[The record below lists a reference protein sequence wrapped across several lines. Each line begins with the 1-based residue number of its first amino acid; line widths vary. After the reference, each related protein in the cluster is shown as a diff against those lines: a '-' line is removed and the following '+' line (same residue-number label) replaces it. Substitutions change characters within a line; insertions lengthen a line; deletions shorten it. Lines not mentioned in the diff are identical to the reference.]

1 MGNLSKGRAI
11 SGILFLVLVWGSVWP
26 IYKIALEYTPPI
38 LFAGIRS
45 LIGGILFTA
54 ILLPNWR
61 KIRWKETW
69 PIYILSSLFN
79 VILFYGVQSIGLQYL
94 PAGLYSVIVYLQPV
108 LVVFLA
114 WIWLK
119 EQLTPLKVAGIL
131 LGFLGV
137 VFASLKGITG
147 DISVIGI
154 LLALITGVSWAVGT
168 VYVKRTSP
176 QVDGLWLVAL
186 QNVLGGIALSGV
198 GVVVEDATAIQWNA
212 AFIAC
217 LLYGAIFGVV
227 LAFVVYFTLMNLGDS
242 GRIGS
247 FTFLV
252 PLISVLI
259 GTIFLQEPFTIS
271 LAIGML
277 FILLSI
283 YLINFRKKST
293 V

>member
-1 MGNLSKGRAI
+1 MAQMTKGKVV
-11 SGILFLVLVWGSVWP
+11 SGIVFLVLVWGSVWP

-45 LIGGILFTA
+45 LIGGLLFTM

-61 KIRWKETW
+61 RIRWKETW
-69 PIYILSSLFN
+69 PIYLISALFN

-131 LGFLGV
+131 LGFIGV
-137 VFASLKGITG
+137 VFASMKGIAGEISGLGVLFALVTG
-147 DISVIGI
+147 I
-154 LLALITGVSWAVGT
+154 SWAIGT
-168 VYVKRTSP
+168 VYVKRTKLL
-176 QVDGLWLVAL
+176 VHGLWLVAL
-186 QNVLGGIALSGV
+186 QNVLGGMVLTGFGA
-198 GVVVEDATAIQWNA
+198 VVEDVGDIHWNGP
-212 AFIAC
+212 FIVC

-227 LAFVVYFTLMNLGDS
+227 LAFVVYFTLMNSGDS
-242 GRIGS
+242 GKVGS

-259 GTIFLQEPFTIS
+259 GTIFLQEPFTVS
-271 LAIGML
+271 LALGMI
-277 FILLSI
+277 FILISI
-283 YLINFRKKST
+283 YLINFRKRQLE
-293 V
+293 